1 MNVSSVAPTV
11 VIKPPEVPVFKA
23 PDKTPDV
30 QNGAAAD
37 GTRTSKPTQVA
48 PLPPGRE
55 HGSTGWPDGP
65 QACPG
70 QGRCRKFARNSRD
83 RAATGER
90 NPGMIAKLLLQNSIF
105 VVALGALLFASAG
118 TLDWP
123 AAWVFLVV
131 SAIIGPA
138 CGLWLAKTDPALLAE
153 RLRPTFQADQPAAD
167 KKFMLAFAVATL
179 IWLVAIGLD
188 RRAQASDVPLVLH
201 VLGLAMYLLSTA
213 VIVGVFREN
222 SFAAP
227 VVKVQAARH
236 HRVISSGPYAFVR
249 HPMYSGVM
257 LFFVGVPL
265 LLGSWWGVAIA
276 PVFAVLFA
284 IRARIEERA
293 LVEGLPDYADYAA
306 RVRYRLVPG
315 LW

>member
-1 MNVSSVAPTV
+1 
-11 VIKPPEVPVFKA
+11 
-23 PDKTPDV
+23 
-30 QNGAAAD
+30 
-37 GTRTSKPTQVA
+37 
-48 PLPPGRE
+48 
-55 HGSTGWPDGP
+55 
-65 QACPG
+65 
-70 QGRCRKFARNSRD
+70 
-83 RAATGER
+83 
-90 NPGMIAKLLLQNSIF
+90 MIAKLLLQNIIF

-118 TLDWP
+118 TLHWP
-123 AAWVFLVV
+123 AAWVFLVT
-131 SAIIGPA
+131 SAILGPA

-167 KKFMLAFAVATL
+167 KKFMLTFVVAAL

-188 RRAQASDVPLVLH
+188 RRVHASNIPFALLA
-201 VLGLAMYLLSTA
+201 LGLAMYLLSTA
-213 VIVGVFREN
+213 FIMWVFREN

-227 VVKVQAARH
+227 VVRVQAERH

-249 HPMYSGVM
+249 NPMYSGIM
-257 LFFVGVPL
+257 LFFFGVPL

-276 PVFAVLFA
+276 PVFAILFA

-293 LVEGLPDYADYAA
+293 LVEGLPDYADYTA